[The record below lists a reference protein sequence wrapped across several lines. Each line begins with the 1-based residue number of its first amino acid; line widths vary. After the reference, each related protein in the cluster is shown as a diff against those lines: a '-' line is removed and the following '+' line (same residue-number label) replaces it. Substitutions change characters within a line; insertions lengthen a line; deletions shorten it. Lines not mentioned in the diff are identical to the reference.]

1 MTEEEFI
8 AKKKYAGEKKP
19 SMKRRNI
26 YHDYS
31 ERRMYMITL
40 EVEGRLPVFGR
51 LVGNAF
57 AERGS
62 RDEPRIELSELGKAV
77 QSEWFNI
84 QRYYPQIEVM
94 AIQMMPDHLHGILF
108 VKDTLPVHLGQ
119 VISGFKT
126 GCRRAQ
132 KAIEAARDLETA
144 VEPQYAE
151 NGATTGKE
159 TRNETAENG
168 ATTGKETRNETTEN
182 GATTGK
188 DTKNE
193 TAENGATTGK
203 DTKNETAENG
213 ATTGKDTKNEAKQE
227 AAKHEA
233 TGSSYVTASPL
244 LQSKPR
250 SHQLFAKGYNDLILR
265 SFDEFPIW
273 KNYLRDNPRRLMM
286 KRARPEFLRPFFGLR
301 IGSHSYSGI
310 GNRHLLAATKRIAVR
325 VSRRMS
331 DREIAAE
338 TVRYLDAAQQGAV
351 LVSPA
356 ISPGEKSIMRAA
368 FDAGLPTIVI
378 MENGFT
384 PLSKPHG
391 EQFDA
396 CARGRLLMLSPW
408 DHHNEKKKITAEQC
422 QQMNLMALEISR

>member
-8 AKKKYAGEKKP
+8 AKKKYAGEKKT

-40 EVEGRLPVFGR
+40 EVEGRKPVFGR

-77 QSEWFNI
+77 QSEWLNI

-94 AIQMMPDHLHGILF
+94 AIQMKPDHLHGILF

-132 KAIEAARDLETA
+132 KALEAAWDLETA

-151 NGATTGKE
+151 NEATT
-159 TRNETAENG
+159 A
-168 ATTGKETRNETTEN
+168 
-182 GATTGK
+182 K
-188 DTKNE
+188 DTRS
-193 TAENGATTGK
+193 
-203 DTKNETAENG
+203 
-213 ATTGKDTKNEAKQE
+213 EAKHE

-233 TGSSYVTASPL
+233 AKHEAAMHEAAKHEAAKHEAAMHEAAMHEAAMHEASGSPYVTASPL
-244 LQSKPR
+244 PPSKPH

-273 KNYLRDNPRRLMM
+273 KNYLHDNPRRLMM

-310 GNRHLLAATKRIAVR
+310 GNRSLLAATKRIAVR
-325 VSRRMS
+325 ISRRMS
-331 DREIAAE
+331 DSEIATE
-338 TVRYLDAAQQGAV
+338 TFRYLDAAKQGAV

-368 FDAGLPTIVI
+368 FDAGLPIIVI

-384 PLSKPHG
+384 PMSKPHG

-396 CARGRLLMLSPW
+396 CARGQLLMLSPW
-408 DHHNEKKKITAEQC
+408 EHHNEKRKITAEQC
-422 QQMNLMALEISR
+422 QQMNLMALEISRQS